1 MLDLIISGGWLMI
14 PLLLCSVAALAIIGE
29 RFWSLR
35 PSQIAPRTLL
45 PEVEGWLKRG
55 ELSRSRLESLR
66 EHSPLGRILAAGLAN
81 ARYGREAM
89 RESIEDVANREVY
102 ALGRFLNLLS
112 SIAEAAPLIGLLGTV
127 SGMIEIFGV
136 IFVSGNG
143 DVDKLAGGISVV
155 LVNTATGL
163 LVAIPALF
171 CYRFF
176 VKRVEALTLMMEQ
189 DAIRLVDLLH
199 GRRAPQTDAERQV
212 VATTTTEESPE
223 ARKNSGKNRAR
234 AGEKA

>member
-14 PLLLCSVAALAIIGE
+14 PLLLCSVVGLAIIAE

-45 PEVEGWLKRG
+45 PEVQGWLRKG
-55 ELSRSRLESLR
+55 ELSRSRLDNLR

-89 RESIEDVANREVY
+89 KESIEEVANQEVY

-112 SIAEAAPLIGLLGTV
+112 SIAEVAPLIGLLGTV

-199 GRRAPQTDAERQV
+199 GRRAPQNEAERQMR
-212 VATTTTEESPE
+212 TEERPQ
-223 ARKNSGKNRAR
+223 RT
-234 AGEKA
+234 GESA

>member
-14 PLLLCSVAALAIIGE
+14 PLLLCSVVGLAIIAE

-35 PSQIAPRTLL
+35 TNQIAPRTLL
-45 PEVEGWLKRG
+45 PEVEGWLKKG
-55 ELSRSRLESLR
+55 ELSRGRLETLR

-81 ARYGREAM
+81 ARYGRDAM
-89 RESIEDVANREVY
+89 KEGIEEVANREVY
-102 ALGRFLNLLS
+102 GLGRFLNLLS
-112 SIAEAAPLIGLLGTV
+112 SIAEVAPLIGLLGTV
-127 SGMIEIFGV
+127 SGMIQIFGV
-136 IFVSGNG
+136 IFVTGNG
-143 DVDKLAGGISVV
+143 DVGKLAGGISVV

-171 CYRFF
+171 CFRFF

-199 GRRAPQTDAERQV
+199 GRRAPQNESERQV
-212 VATTTTEESPE
+212 VTSAAETAAKS
-223 ARKNSGKNRAR
+223 AVKSRAK
-234 AGEKA
+234 AGEGA